1 MPKAD
6 PIQYLMNA
14 LAILTGGLISDMQTL
29 ILGLVVCAFILMAL
43 DILKDLIL
51 LPALE
56 AMANPFDAYQRASA
70 AYATYQI
77 NRRIS
82 AAAGSGRRIH

>member
-29 ILGLVVCAFILMAL
+29 ILGLVVCAFILWR
-43 DILKDLIL
+43 LI
-51 LPALE
+51 
-56 AMANPFDAYQRASA
+56 FSK
-70 AYATYQI
+70 T
-77 NRRIS
+77 
-82 AAAGSGRRIH
+82 